1 MTSKPI
7 NLRVE
12 NISLKT
18 PASGDKL
25 VQPEEVKKHLVEAI
39 NSIPVDKLRGFR
51 GGQVT
56 VMM

>member
-1 MTSKPI
+1 VTAKL

-12 NISLKT
+12 NVTVK
-18 PASGDKL
+18 PAAHGDKL
-25 VQPEEVKKHLVEAI
+25 VQPEEVRKHLIEAI

-56 VMM
+56 IVS